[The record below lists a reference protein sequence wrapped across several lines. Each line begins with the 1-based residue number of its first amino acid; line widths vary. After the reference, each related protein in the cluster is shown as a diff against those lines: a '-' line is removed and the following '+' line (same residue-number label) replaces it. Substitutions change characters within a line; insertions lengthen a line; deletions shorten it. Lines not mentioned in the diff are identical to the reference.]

1 MTSATVQNVS
11 SKYDNFVNLR
21 FKFNGY
27 KFETTTVILFFDRAP
42 QSFNNR
48 TQVMDIGETTV
59 LHIDEN
65 SAVKDEIS
73 FSDSQKHI
81 HASTTKRRKKKAL
94 TTINQNVA
102 AKGQNEF
109 DNIGKC
115 INLKSET
122 RTNTEIPNHSDSES
136 SLNLGTSKSREED
149 FYSKSIA
156 KNNESIMNTTN
167 RQENL
172 RIVSKSSSGDNI
184 NKEKESRRLKVV
196 LSEKDRQLASLQ
208 HMV

>member
-1 MTSATVQNVS
+1 
-11 SKYDNFVNLR
+11 
-21 FKFNGY
+21 
-27 KFETTTVILFFDRAP
+27 
-42 QSFNNR
+42 
-48 TQVMDIGETTV
+48 MDIGETTV

-122 RTNTEIPNHSDSES
+122 RTNTEIPHHSDSES
-136 SLNLGTSKSREED
+136 SLNLGTSSKSREED

>member
-1 MTSATVQNVS
+1 
-11 SKYDNFVNLR
+11 
-21 FKFNGY
+21 
-27 KFETTTVILFFDRAP
+27 
-42 QSFNNR
+42 
-48 TQVMDIGETTV
+48 MDIGETTV

-109 DNIGKC
+109 DNNGKC

-122 RTNTEIPNHSDSES
+122 RTNTEIPHHSDSES
-136 SLNLGTSKSREED
+136 SLNLGTSSKSREED